1 MNTWQGAWC
10 LAKEELRRIRWK
22 HIITLIF
29 IGYLLIFLVPMFSD
43 SREDNSAFAFW
54 AMDFIT
60 VSLLPMLGLMSTQQ
74 SGIYWKMD
82 SFTRKLAAWRTMPI
96 TIKQIALGRIV
107 LYLTNGLIA
116 KIVFFTIYY
125 LFARSLGATMS
136 LMDFVLYALFWI
148 GLSIAIGIMYLYFE
162 TGFSG
167 MQYFWFCMVIALLL
181 LAAMAFYSYTTR
193 DSLVLLSY
201 EIIAQGGWW
210 LSLIG
215 ILLGILSFL
224 GIRKAMEKKLRT
236 RSYTS

>member
-22 HIITLIF
+22 HIVTLIF
-29 IGYLLIFLVPMFSD
+29 IGYLLIFLVPMFAD
-43 SREDNSAFAFW
+43 SREDNSTFAFW

-60 VSLLPMLGLMSTQQ
+60 VSLLPMLGLMSTQN

-116 KIVFFTIYY
+116 KIVFFTSYY
-125 LFARSLGATMS
+125 LFARSLGANMR

-148 GLSIAIGIMYLYFE
+148 SLSVAIGIIYLYFE
-162 TGFSG
+162 TGYSG
-167 MQYFWFCMVIALLL
+167 IKYFWVCMVISLLL
-181 LAAMAFYSYTTR
+181 LAGMVLYSYTTR
-193 DSLVLLSY
+193 DSLVILSY
-201 EIIAQGGWW
+201 EIIQQGGWW
-210 LSLIG
+210 LPLIG
-215 ILLGILSFL
+215 VLLGAASFM
-224 GIRKAMEKKLRT
+224 IVRRAMEKKLRT